1 MCQIMTMMNTDTTAT
16 SFFISLTARMNSP
29 RRELGF
35 ATEVDPCEA
44 EDKALEDCE
53 DSNPGCNNCLDKA
66 HALPADENGCYCAS
80 NAAIDKCYNE
90 ACSTLDCSKEE
101 EAFYKCDEA
110 NPLPDDDANPPS
122 PIAGEFVDVAD
133 VADDA
138 DDDCV
143 CPEYEGI
150 FAVNA

>member
-1 MCQIMTMMNTDTTAT
+1 MK
-16 SFFISLTARMNSP
+16 
-29 RRELGF
+29 LGF

-44 EDKALEDCE
+44 EVKAHDACLE
-53 DSNPGCNNCLDKA
+53 SNPGCNNCLAKA
-66 HALPADENGCYCAS
+66 DAIPADENGCFCAA
-80 NAAIDKCYNE
+80 NTAIDNCYDE
-90 ACSTLDCSKEE
+90 ACSTLDCSKEDDALHE
-101 EAFYKCDEA
+101 CDKA

-122 PIAGEFVDVAD
+122 PIAGEFVDVVD
-133 VADDA
+133 EDEDGDDNADDA

>member
-1 MCQIMTMMNTDTTAT
+1 MTRCCNTDTTRST
-16 SFFISLTARMNSP
+16 SFFISLAARMNSP
-29 RRELGF
+29 RRELAF
-35 ATEVDPCEA
+35 AAEDPCDA
-44 EDKALEDCE
+44 EVKALNDCE

-66 HALPADENGCYCAS
+66 HALPPDENGCYCAS

-90 ACSTLDCSKEE
+90 ACSTLDCSKEYD
-101 EAFYKCDEA
+101 AFHKCDEA
-110 NPLPDDDANPPS
+110 NPLPDDDANPPT
-122 PIAGEFVDVAD
+122 PIIGDFVDVVD
-133 VADDA
+133 EGEDGDD